1 MTSLPLDLYEYFDDF
16 DAFGDGDASDAEDWP
31 DAMTGAVEGLRLA
44 LDDEYADASDEDIEG
59 ALADVLD
66 QMTPAEAFN
75 FTSALNQI
83 GRTAGRIAADPTF
96 GAIAKTALP
105 IAGGAVGT
113 LIGGPVGTALG
124 TQLGSIAAGAI
135 PTPGAAAPRSRAAA
149 TAPLPAAPMPAAPM
163 PAAPAPVPT
172 MQPQPLA
179 GGSPAAAQALVLSQ
193 HPQVLQGLL
202 ATALGQYGQQQVGG
216 IPVAQLLGTLSQ
228 VFGQAAA
235 DADELMYGG
244 GEGADAEGLVD
255 EPESPQEFYESLLG
269 ADNLELSEVLIGS
282 DLQ

>member
-31 DAMTGAVEGLRLA
+31 DAVTGAVEGLRLA
-44 LDDEYADASDEDIEG
+44 LGDEYADASEEDIEG

-83 GRTAGRIAADPTF
+83 GRTAGRIVADPAF

-149 TAPLPAAPMPAAPM
+149 TAPLPAAPVPS
-163 PAAPAPVPT
+163 APAPVPA

-216 IPVAQLLGTLSQ
+216 IPVAQLLGTLGQ

-235 DADELMYGG
+235 DADELMYGR
-244 GEGADAEGLVD
+244 GEGADAESVVD